1 MAMLS
6 KEEVLRRLRAVGI
19 DNLVDDAI
27 KPRQHPDAT
36 KPKVK
41 LSVYKAATPI
51 LPLDQWDHTMIMG
64 LANLVEE
71 VNDDHAKVKELLFSE
86 VRSRQGSFL
95 NSYKYVSELRAAD
108 VAKFLKTRRAQVAGS
123 TRKRCADTATY
134 LQQPRST
141 TIARCMDGFQITST
155 VASAEGNANR
165 QGSSHT
171 FQRAVD
177 ANDVPGL
184 RNEHQIGDGSK
195 TMVDMHDEMNAEIKK
210 SFGYKNME
218 NQQQKSGTR
227 GESLDGRKNGRN
239 LSHGS
244 HDNSLATMDQ
254 HSTPERLAT
263 VTILYLDRKKLS
275 GTELPLQVDDDA
287 AAEAAYHDMSDV
299 VITLRHLREIHAVV
313 ERDLEMPWRK
323 MPEPELEAAMTEAKD
338 VARQTMH
345 NALREEGDRA
355 ARQEAKED
363 WAAFSRAEME
373 WNRTMV
379 ARMAQMECNTA
390 HSEHGFNLLPN
401 MKELYESIV
410 L

>member
-6 KEEVLRRLRAVGI
+6 KEEALRRLRAVGI

-36 KPKVK
+36 KPKEK

-239 LSHGS
+239 LSHETQRDRAPSSSNSGS
-244 HDNSLATMDQ
+244 EDGMCYNASNTGVD
-254 HSTPERLAT
+254 
-263 VTILYLDRKKLS
+263 LDS
-275 GTELPLQVDDDA
+275 IAMQVDDDA